1 MRIGCV
7 VMAAGNAQRFGSNK
21 LLAVIN
27 GKPMIQRAFDAIP
40 SSLFDTVTVVT
51 QYEEIAALAAARG
64 YDAVINRHPDWGIS
78 HTIQLGLEGMG
89 NMDAVMFLVSDQ
101 PLLQRESV
109 EALLTF
115 YLQQPEKI
123 SALAHDGVR
132 GNPCVFPAPFFP
144 ALLALQGD
152 VGGGTVI
159 KDYPDALR
167 LMEVPLSQLQDID
180 TVQQLDILRE

>member
-21 LLAVIN
+21 LLTVVN

-51 QYEEIAALAAARG
+51 QYEEIAALAATRG
-64 YDAVINRHPDWGIS
+64 YNAVINRHPDWGIS
-78 HTIQLGLEGMG
+78 HTIQLGLESMG

-109 EALLTF
+109 ENLLAF

-123 SALAHDGVR
+123 AALAHDGVR
-132 GNPCVFPAPFFP
+132 GNPCIFPARFFEE
-144 ALLALQGD
+144 LLALEGD
-152 VGGGTVI
+152 CGGRAVRRNHEEDVI
-159 KDYPDALR
+159 TL
-167 LMEVPLSQLQDID
+167 EVAKEELWDVD
-180 TVQQLDILRE
+180 TQESLKQIKK